1 MSLRDTRN
9 APFCWQEKAL
19 LRQLRAYYS
28 GDRLKRRT
36 TAFAVYL
43 VLTEIASD
51 QYGQA
56 QATAFIK
63 EIGDR
68 LGASETTVKDY
79 LRDFE
84 TLGIVRVERRMVEE
98 RVNTAN
104 TYYLLTAPERGGG
117 SAERPTGAAETESP
131 GAPQRP
137 TGATDRPQREE
148 LPINNGSPEE
158 AVRITGE
165 KWGRVFG
172 PRR

>member
-9 APFCWQEKAL
+9 APFCWQEKAI
-19 LRQLRAYYS
+19 LRQLRTYYA

-63 EIGDR
+63 DICDR
-68 LGASETTVKDY
+68 VGASETTVKDY

-104 TYYLLTAPERGGG
+104 IYYLLTAPEQGGG
-117 SAERPTGAAETESP
+117 SVERPTGSAEHGAPGATERPTGATE
-131 GAPQRP
+131 
-137 TGATDRPQREE
+137 RPQREE

-158 AVRITGE
+158 GVRITGE
-165 KWGRVFG
+165 KLARYV
-172 PRR
+172 RR

>member
-56 QATAFIK
+56 QATAFVK

-68 LGASETTVKDY
+68 LGA
-79 LRDFE
+79 RD
-84 TLGIVRVERRMVEE
+84 RPRRGGWVGGA
-98 RVNTAN
+98 TH
-104 TYYLLTAPERGGG
+104 RGGG
-117 SAERPTGAAETESP
+117 DRITW
-131 GAPQRP
+131 GAPATHRGGRP
-137 TGATDRPQREE
+137 PPT
-148 LPINNGSPEE
+148 
-158 AVRITGE
+158 
-165 KWGRVFG
+165 
-172 PRR
+172 